1 MGAELHY
8 AKSTYASST
17 VIQNRCKL
25 DGWPT
30 DVAWASFSRIEGGLP
45 VLNKLLKDCKDG
57 AISFKP
63 ATPEDIANAER
74 DPATVHP
81 NYQPPRT
88 GDGIPSALAP
98 SAKEDPV
105 LVPSLVLR
113 SDNMEEVGVELT
125 STQPSAAVLGRI
137 PPRQRSDVKKPR
149 HRDLTGPY
157 CRPRPLPKEGV
168 KSEPFILPESA
179 TGDHYLAPTL
189 SEPSGHGGE
198 RPVRDPL
205 LEILPAA
212 FWYAPTPFGTPP
224 SAFYGGA
231 GGSLAA
237 GMAMDVFGTAGS
249 GTEGDELSWQFLTG
263 FC

>member
-1 MGAELHY
+1 M
-8 AKSTYASST
+8 
-17 VIQNRCKL
+17 IQDRCRL

-30 DVAWASFSRIEGGLP
+30 DVAWASFSRIEGGIA
-45 VLNKLLKDCKDG
+45 VLSQLLKDCKDG
-57 AISFKP
+57 VISFKP
-63 ATPEDIANAER
+63 ATPEDIAKAER

-88 GDGIPSALAP
+88 GNGTPSALAP

-113 SDNMEEVGVELT
+113 SDNMEEVGVQLT
-125 STQPSAAVLGRI
+125 STQPSAAAALLGRV
-137 PPRQRSDVKKPR
+137 PVPSQRSDVKKPR
-149 HRDLTGPY
+149 RRNVDGPY
-157 CRPRPLPKEGV
+157 SRPRPLPKEGV
-168 KSEPFILPESA
+168 KSEPFILQESA

-205 LEILPAA
+205 LEFFPAA

-224 SAFYGGA
+224 SAFYGSA
-231 GGSLAA
+231 GGTST
-237 GMAMDVFGTAGS
+237 GMAMDVFGTVGT
-249 GTEGDELSWQFLTG
+249 GTEGDELSWQFLTD
-263 FC
+263 FQ

>member
-57 AISFKP
+57 VISFKP
-63 ATPEDIANAER
+63 ATPEDIANAEH

-113 SDNMEEVGVELT
+113 SDNMEEVGVKLT
-125 STQPSAAVLGRI
+125 STQPSAVAAALGRI
-137 PPRQRSDVKKPR
+137 PAPRQRSDVKKPR

-205 LEILPAA
+205 LEFLPAA

-224 SAFYGGA
+224 PAFYGGA
-231 GGSLAA
+231 GGTST
-237 GMAMDVFGTAGS
+237 GMAMDVFGTID
-249 GTEGDELSWQFLTG
+249 TEGGLGWEFLTS